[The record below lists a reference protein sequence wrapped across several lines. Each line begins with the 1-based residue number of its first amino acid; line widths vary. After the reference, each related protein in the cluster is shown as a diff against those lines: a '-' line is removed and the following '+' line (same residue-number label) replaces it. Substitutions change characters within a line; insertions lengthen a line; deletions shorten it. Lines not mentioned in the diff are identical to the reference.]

1 MNIRFKGLLT
11 TVLAAAMLLAGCG
24 DSSSGNEEE
33 SYASKY
39 DSYITYH
46 IDDEISDEDF
56 EKIGGANGQL
66 LERFKKSLAV
76 RKFEFESLE
85 YAIQP
90 QPKDRTVKIYF
101 NNDLNVTEAVL
112 RLSADK
118 NLVEFREGKNPDGEL
133 ILGNDQI
140 ETAEAGISGDK
151 NAETAFQDAL
161 GLSGYALDNSSSDES
176 GKDRE
181 KVMLN
186 LKFNDDGRHKIKDAT
201 EKFAGKDTAITI
213 WVDGKAILSPIVGG
227 VIDSSDLS
235 ISEPDI
241 DYNAAK
247 EIAYQLRSGYL
258 PYKISVTECKV
269 SPSKIYNTESSDN
282 S

>member
-1 MNIRFKGLLT
+1 MKIRFKAVLT
-11 TVLAAAMLLAGCG
+11 TALAAALLLTGCG
-24 DSSSGNEEE
+24 GSSSGNEEG
-33 SYASKY
+33 SDTGKY

-56 EKIGGANGQL
+56 EKIGGADGQL

-85 YAIQP
+85 YEIQSKP
-90 QPKDRTVKIYF
+90 EDRTVKICF

-118 NLVEFREGKNPDGEL
+118 NLVELREGKKPDGEL

-151 NAETAFQDAL
+151 NAETAFWGAL
-161 GLSGYALDNSSSDES
+161 GMPGYAQDTSSSDGS
-176 GKDRE
+176 QKDRE
-181 KVMLN
+181 QAMIN
-186 LKFNDDGRHKIKDAT
+186 LTLNDDGTHRLKEAT
-201 EKFAGKDTAITI
+201 EKFDGKDTAITI

-227 VIDSSDLS
+227 VIASSDLS

-258 PYKISVTECKV
+258 PYKVSVTECKV
-269 SPSKIYNTESSDN
+269 SPSKKYNTESSDN

>member
-1 MNIRFKGLLT
+1 MKIRFKAVLT
-11 TVLAAAMLLAGCG
+11 TALAAALLLTGC
-24 DSSSGNEEE
+24 SSSSSRNEEE
-33 SYASKY
+33 SYTSKY

-56 EKIGGANGQL
+56 EKIGGADGQL

-85 YAIQP
+85 YEIQP
-90 QPKDRTVKIYF
+90 KPEDRTVTIYF

-118 NLVEFREGKNPDGEL
+118 NLVEFREGKKPDGEL

-140 ETAEAGISGDK
+140 ETAEAVISGDN
-151 NAETAFQDAL
+151 NAETAFWDAL
-161 GLSGYALDNSSSDES
+161 GMSEYARDTSSSDES
-176 GKDRE
+176 EKDRAM
-181 KVMLN
+181 VILS
-186 LKFNDDGRHKIKDAT
+186 LTLNDDGTHKLKEAT
-201 EKFAGKDTAITI
+201 EKFDGKDTAITI
-213 WVDGKAILSPIVGG
+213 WVDGKAIFSPIVGG
-227 VIDSSDLS
+227 VIASSDLS

-269 SPSKIYNTESSDN
+269 SPSKIYNTKSSDN